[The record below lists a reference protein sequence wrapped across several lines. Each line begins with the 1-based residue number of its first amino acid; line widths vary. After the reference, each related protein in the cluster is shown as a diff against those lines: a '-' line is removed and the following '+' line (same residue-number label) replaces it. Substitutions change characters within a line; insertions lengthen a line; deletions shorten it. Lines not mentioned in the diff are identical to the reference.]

1 MKTGKMDKVA
11 AVAKIAEQQSA
22 RELGKALQS
31 HTEKNEQLDQLIQF
45 RQDYESSLGSKGA
58 AGIPA
63 KQLQD
68 YRIFLTKL
76 GDAIAQQTR
85 EVDSAQEQ
93 LDQVRAQWLSKSQ
106 RKSALD
112 HLVEERHKSAVQAR
126 GKAEQKESDENS
138 MARRMLNLDHG

>member
-1 MKTGKMDKVA
+1 MDKVA
-11 AVAKIAEQQSA
+11 AVAKISEQQSA
-22 RELGKALQS
+22 RELGAALQS
-31 HTEKNEQLDQLIQF
+31 HTDKSVQLEQLIQF
-45 RQDYESSLGSKGA
+45 RRDYESSLGARGA
-58 AGIPA
+58 EGIPA

-68 YRIFLTKL
+68 YRLFLTKL

-112 HLVEERHKSAVQAR
+112 HLVEERDKSVLQAR

-138 MARRMLNLDHG
+138 MARKMLNLDR

>member
-1 MKTGKMDKVA
+1 MDKVA
-11 AVAKIAEQQSA
+11 AVAKIAERQSA
-22 RELGKALQS
+22 RELGAALQS
-31 HTEKNEQLDQLIQF
+31 LHDKSAQLEQLMQF
-45 RQDYESSLGSKGA
+45 RRDYQLSLGDKGRD
-58 AGIPA
+58 GIPA

-68 YRIFLTKL
+68 YRVFLGKL

-93 LDQVRAQWLSKSQ
+93 LNQVRAQWLSTSQ

-112 HLVEERHKSAVQAR
+112 HLVEERDKSVLQAR

-138 MARRMLNLDHG
+138 MARRMLKLDR

>member
-1 MKTGKMDKVA
+1 MDKVA

-31 HTEKNEQLDQLIQF
+31 HQEKSAQLDQLIQF
-45 RQDYESSLGSKGA
+45 RQDYESGLGTKGA
-58 AGIPA
+58 GGMPA

-68 YRIFLTKL
+68 YRVFLNKL
-76 GDAIAQQTR
+76 GDAIAQQSR
-85 EVDSAQEQ
+85 EVDIAQEQ
-93 LDQVRAQWLSKSQ
+93 LDQVRAQWLSRSQ

-112 HLVEERHKSAVQAR
+112 HLVEERHKTLLQAR

-138 MARRMLNLDHG
+138 IARTLLNLDRG